1 VLNDHWL
8 AGGRKYLCGDQI
20 TIADYLGSAIMS
32 IGELIHCDL
41 KNYPNVQRWFDTVKQ
56 QPSYEKVNEVF
67 NGFRASTK
75 GKAWAT
81 V

>member
-8 AGGRKYLCGDQI
+8 GGGKQYLCGNQI
-20 TIADYLGSAIMS
+20 TIADYLGSGIMS
-32 IGELIHCDL
+32 AGELIHCDL
-41 KNYPNVQRWFDTVKQ
+41 MNYHNVQRWLDNVKK
-56 QPSYEKVNEVF
+56 QPNYEKVNEVF

-75 GKAWAT
+75 GKGWAT